1 MKWIW
6 LTRKIHVLRVSV
18 NDNCVLRVSVNDNCV
33 LLHMIQAIRRGSF
46 ILTNNWYFIQNL
58 FIMFFSI
65 NNRMQF
71 FFSIIATLF
80 LEIVEE
86 TKYINK

>member
-1 MKWIW
+1 MTIVCYFTLFKQ
-6 LTRKIHVLRVSV
+6 LEKGL
-18 NDNCVLRVSVNDNCV
+18 
-33 LLHMIQAIRRGSF
+33 F

-65 NNRMQF
+65 NNGTQF
-71 FFSIIATLF
+71 FFPIIATLF

>member
-6 LTRKIHVLRVSV
+6 LTRKIH
-18 NDNCVLRVSVNDNCV
+18 VLRVSVNDNCV

-65 NNRMQF
+65 NNRTQF